1 MPPLPGPHPLL
12 EPDPPPAAGEPEPD
26 APPDLTLAVRSAD
39 ADALRA
45 RIVELATSQ
54 LGTPATRRAY
64 RRGMDAFL
72 AWAQASGRRAF
83 SANTVEAFVAH
94 LRTRGRRP
102 ATINQHL
109 AAIRHLA
116 AVAYRERV
124 VDRADLDDIREV
136 RGARHA
142 GGGIGTWLTR
152 DQAQQL
158 LDVPDPRTLR
168 GKRDQALLA
177 VLLGCGLRRSELVA
191 LELRHIQQRE
201 GRWVIVDL
209 VGKGGKLRVVPMAA
223 AIKASID
230 RWTRAAG
237 ISEGRVF
244 RRLRKGGRVLEV
256 GIDDQT
262 VADVLQ
268 HAARPLAV
276 AAAAADPTEAAL
288 WHGLAPHDCRRTYA
302 KLTRKAEAPLEQ
314 IQLTL
319 GHQSLTTTQKY
330 LGTEVDYHDAP
341 SDRLRF
347 HLRSR

>member
-1 MPPLPGPHPLL
+1 
-12 EPDPPPAAGEPEPD
+12 
-26 APPDLTLAVRSAD
+26 
-39 ADALRA
+39 
-45 RIVELATSQ
+45 
-54 LGTPATRRAY
+54 
-64 RRGMDAFL
+64 
-72 AWAQASGRRAF
+72 
-83 SANTVEAFVAH
+83 
-94 LRTRGRRP
+94 
-102 ATINQHL
+102 
-109 AAIRHLA
+109 
-116 AVAYRERV
+116 
-124 VDRADLDDIREV
+124 V
-136 RGARHA
+136 RGARHVGA
-142 GGGIGTWLTR
+142 GIGTWLTHE
-152 DQAQQL
+152 QAQQF
-158 LDVPDPRTLR
+158 LDVPDPKTLR

-191 LELRHIQQRE
+191 LELHHIQQRE

-237 ISEGRVF
+237 ITEGRVF
-244 RRLRKGGRVLEV
+244 RRLRKGGRVLEG

-268 HAARPLAV
+268 HAAQPL
-276 AAAAADPTEAAL
+276 AAAAADPAEAAL
-288 WHGLAPHDCRRTYA
+288 WRGLAPHDCRRTYA

-347 HLRSR
+347 RLRSR